1 MDTKIRYECRNSLL
15 LRQNPADSESKTVWH
30 IFVDA
35 TLQQLE
41 KINLDLQTLKAS
53 RLVLTGSINAR
64 TSQDR
69 FLLMLEQ
76 LFTSSHEVKGLKNL
90 YYEINKATHQCRVI
104 SRVFREIKILNL
116 DMVIRNFSVNLQTY
130 YRGLTSALLAIDH
143 IKQINKSIYVNAFL
157 QNIQPY
163 EEGNIFSPQT
173 INIFLA
179 IKDSLLLL
187 NRFVITQ

>member
-1 MDTKIRYECRNSLL
+1 